1 MAKSETQKSSRL
13 LLVNEQFTSANKLA
27 TANNTNLGYLQ
38 LHQVFPLHHC
48 IHDLLGDPVVQVH
61 LWPLVYLSCLAYPK
75 KKKIKVVSCS
85 KRDNN
90 SHFCLNLFETTAKLE

>member
-1 MAKSETQKSSRL
+1 M
-13 LLVNEQFTSANKLA
+13 NEPLTSANKLA

-38 LHQVFPLHHC
+38 LHQVFPLHRC
-48 IHDLLGDPVVQVH
+48 IHDLLGDPVVQVP
-61 LWPLVYLSCLAYPK
+61 LWPLVDLSCLAYPK

-90 SHFCLNLFETTAKLE
+90 SHFCLNLFETTAKHG